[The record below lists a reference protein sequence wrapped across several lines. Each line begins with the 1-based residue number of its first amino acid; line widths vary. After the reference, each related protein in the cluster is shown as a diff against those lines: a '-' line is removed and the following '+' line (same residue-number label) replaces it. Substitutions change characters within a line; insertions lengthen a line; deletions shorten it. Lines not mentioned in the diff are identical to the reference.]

1 MQEERND
8 RSIAELIA
16 ELSREMTTLVRQELQ
31 LAKAE
36 MSQKA
41 SRVGKN
47 VGFLVVG
54 GVVAYTGLLAIIA
67 AVIIVLGIVIP
78 LWLSALVVGAV
89 IAFVGLIL
97 VIKGAN
103 TLRQEDPAPQETMET
118 LKEDREWL
126 RDQTR

>member
-1 MQEERND
+1 MPEKDD
-8 RSIAELIA
+8 RSIGELIA
-16 ELSREMTTLVRQELQ
+16 DLSRETTTLVRQEVQ

-54 GVVAYTGLLAIIA
+54 GVVAYTGLLAIVA
-67 AVIIVLGIVIP
+67 AVIIVLGNAIP
-78 LWLSALVVGAV
+78 LWVSALAVGLV
-89 IAFVGLIL
+89 IAIVGLIL
-97 VIKGAN
+97 VLKGAN
-103 TLRQEDPAPQETMET
+103 TLRQEDPTPQETIET

>member
-1 MQEERND
+1 MQGKDD
-8 RSIAELIA
+8 RSIGELIA
-16 ELSREMTTLVRQELQ
+16 ELSRETVALVRQEVQ

-47 VGFLVVG
+47 VGFLIVG
-54 GVVAYTGLLAIIA
+54 GVVAYTGLLAIVA
-67 AVIIVLGIVIP
+67 AVIIVLGGVIP
-78 LWLSALVVGAV
+78 LWLSALVVGLV
-89 IAFVGLIL
+89 IAAVGAFL
-97 VIKGAN
+97 VAKGAN
-103 TLRQEDPAPQETMET
+103 TLRQEAPTPQETIET

>member
-1 MQEERND
+1 
-8 RSIAELIA
+8 
-16 ELSREMTTLVRQELQ
+16 
-31 LAKAE
+31 

-54 GVVAYTGLLAIIA
+54 GVVAYTGLLAIVA
-67 AVIIVLGIVIP
+67 AVIIVLGNAIP
-78 LWLSALVVGAV
+78 LWVSALAVGLV
-89 IAFVGLIL
+89 IAIVGLVL
-97 VIKGAN
+97 VLKGAN
-103 TLRQEDPAPQETMET
+103 TLRQEDPTPQETIET